1 MNVFIRSGKF
11 LAKEI
16 RGDISIMSAEVSG
29 ATSSASQQTIENE
42 VNLPGDTTLQ
52 YCAKCALTED
62 KPVLF
67 DYWSDSLNNSCCI
80 GIREDKEKILVKGTD
95 EYTSPIDRIF
105 KVDDTYIIVTMN
117 SIYVVSANVEVRAV
131 EITDDDE

>member
-1 MNVFIRSGKF
+1 
-11 LAKEI
+11 
-16 RGDISIMSAEVSG
+16 MSAEVSG